1 VADETEEVKEIL
13 KGLVEK
19 YKLRGKII
27 HDANIVAAIVA
38 NSITKLFTLNVVDF
52 KRFN

>member
-1 VADETEEVKEIL
+1 MADETEEVKEIL

-38 NSITKLFTLNVVDF
+38 NSITKLFTLNVADF